1 MMQDRFAIIIV
12 TPHALPRADQLSMQF
27 NCHYNAIGKGDV
39 FGSRKIAG
47 QLFRKSGSAA
57 SRRIPRP
64 IA

>member
-12 TPHALPRADQLSMQF
+12 TPDVLPRADQLSMQF

-47 QLFRKSGSAA
+47 QLFGESGSAA
-57 SRRIPRP
+57 SRRIPRA